1 MNQAKNVLVFFI
13 FLAFQVN
20 SQAQTKH
27 SLQIFGGVG
36 AARGQSVT
44 RVAAFGNSYNTIGGR
59 FGVLYVNQNEHIT
72 FKTGLNLTVMGEKY
86 DLFNAQWGTQHN
98 GNGGFNPLLP
108 SGEVE
113 SIYYT
118 QNYNL
123 LEIPFLF
130 HFNFRQNTKWIPYG
144 EIGLAVNIFS
154 KTNNSSSTQPSLALP
169 SAIANLGLQ
178 YEYKPNQF
186 LFVQPSFTVMTTQ
199 FNRKIQIHSTMY
211 LLNLEVGARY
221 VL

>member
-1 MNQAKNVLVFFI
+1 MNQAKNVLIFFI

-86 DLFNAQWGTQHN
+86 DLSNAQWGTQHN
-98 GNGGFNPLLP
+98 GNGGFDPTLP
-108 SGEVE
+108 SREP
-113 SIYYT
+113 IYYT

-130 HFNFRQNTKWIPYG
+130 HFDFRHHTKWTPYG
-144 EIGLAVNIFS
+144 EIGLAMNVSSRN
-154 KTNNSSSTQPSLALP
+154 NNSSTNQPSLAFP
-169 SAIANLGLQ
+169 SATANLGLQ
-178 YEYKPNQF
+178 YEYKPNLF
-186 LFVQPSFTVMTTQ
+186 LFVQPSFTAMTTQ
-199 FNRKIQIHSTMY
+199 FNRKVAFPANTY
-211 LLNLEVGARY
+211 LFNLEVGARFA
-221 VL
+221 L